1 MTSNDPSPDNK
12 ARPGPGT
19 LMSLVCLFGFL
30 IVVFIVAGAGG
41 AVTATSVGDWYQEL
55 VKPPLNPDEWVFPVV
70 WNFLYFL
77 MAISAWLVWRAAGS
91 FDKAG
96 GPLSLFGM
104 QLALNLSWSIVFFG
118 LKSPALAVLVV
129 LALDAAI
136 ILMVM
141 AFLKFDRLAGLLQLP
156 YLAWTLFATYLTV
169 SIALLN

>member
-96 GPLSLFGM
+96 GPLS
-104 QLALNLSWSIVFFG
+104 G